1 MKLILAT
8 GSHPI
13 SATDDVLVHGAGD
26 APLTAQLTWYDRNG
40 RSMESIGEV
49 GLYTQM
55 SLSPKDDFVVV
66 QRLDAAVGSD
76 DLWIVDLTREGV
88 QSRLTSHPAFDTN
101 PVWYPDGSRVLFSS
115 PRDVTRDLFGIGL
128 SGNEEPA
135 PVMTSPYHL
144 FPEDIS
150 RDGTRLAFFY
160 GVQSERP
167 GIWVASLDEGEEPLQ
182 VVKSSF
188 RVDEAKFSPN
198 GKWIAYVSDEA
209 GQFEVYVQPLEGS
222 GSKFRISSGGGGQ
235 PIWRA
240 DGEELFYLAADGNL
254 MTVSMDWS
262 GEGGLRPG
270 IPESLFQTGL
280 DFDAVRDQYAP
291 TQDGQRF
298 LVLTRAGERRALTVV
313 VNWRKLLEE

>member
-1 MKLILAT
+1 M
-8 GSHPI
+8 
-13 SATDDVLVHGAGD
+13 D
-26 APLTAQLTWYDRNG
+26 
-40 RSMESIGEV
+40 SIGEV

-66 QRLDAAVGSD
+66 QRLDADVGSD
-76 DLWIVDLTREGV
+76 DLWTVDLTRDGV
-88 QSRLTSHPAFDTN
+88 QSRLTSDPAFDTN

-115 PRDVTRDLFGIGL
+115 SRDVTRDLFDIGL
-128 SGNEEPA
+128 SGNEEA
-135 PVMTSPYHL
+135 TPVMTSPYHL

-150 RDGTRLAFFY
+150 RDGRLLAFFY
-160 GVQSERP
+160 GTQSERP
-167 GIWVASLDEGEEPLQ
+167 GIWVVPLDEDEEPLQ

-198 GKWIAYVSDEA
+198 GKWMAYVSDEA

-222 GSKFRISSGGGGQ
+222 GAKFRISGGGGGQ

-254 MTVSMDWS
+254 MTVSLDWS
-262 GEGGLRPG
+262 SDGGLRPG
-270 IPESLFQTGL
+270 IPEPLFQTGL

-298 LVLTRAGERRALTVV
+298 LILSRAGERRALTVV
-313 VNWRKLLEE
+313 VNWRTLVQE